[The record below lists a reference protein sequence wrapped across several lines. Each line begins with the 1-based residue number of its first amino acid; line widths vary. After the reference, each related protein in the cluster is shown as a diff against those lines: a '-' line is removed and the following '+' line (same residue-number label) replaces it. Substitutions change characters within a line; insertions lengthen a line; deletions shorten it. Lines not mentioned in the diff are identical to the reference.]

1 MFAPFICRERMLAFR
16 AGFVGVLSVREG

>member
-1 MFAPFICRERMLAFR
+1 MMNAKITRRERQLAP